1 MYRGQSFQDTGQ
13 TYENVHFNMYYP
25 VTQQPYNVQQAY
37 NVNYGGN
44 IYYNVY
50 PSHVTCDNSTVNNA
64 TSIDRVRTRREDEK
78 AIEQFLQGAEPAVP
92 TKSKRKGPCQIAA
105 AKSALISV
113 ARLNKRLEAVC
124 AELESDVHL
133 PEEQWQEKVNAC
145 NAAKHEICEIL
156 RTVKD
161 VNFLSKV
168 KKDLER
174 CKNKRTRERRRRK
187 EWKREKLMR
196 EERRA
201 RLHAE
206 ADAWIRKEQAVIERE
221 KQEEKLRKDAD
232 MVLSDVRSK
241 RSDARK
247 YLGILQELQN
257 LRNIK
262 ANIARA
268 RGEKLSSADDGA
280 FNDTIAK
287 LTEQWTTLDHEYA
300 VEEQELKLMLK
311 TDNEKR
317 IEKQTKNIF
326 EDWEHVL
333 FGTSVLA
340 AERSYKNV
348 DSFIMI
354 RTAWDKFIGS
364 ENDGTT
370 IPIGWI
376 VPEKPSSAA
385 WQKCLNKETS

>member
-1 MYRGQSFQDTGQ
+1 MYSGQSFQDTGQ

-25 VTQQPYNVQQAY
+25 VTRQQFTY

-44 IYYNVY
+44 VYYNVY
-50 PSHVTCDNSTVNNA
+50 PSHVTCDDSTVNNA
-64 TSIDRVRTRREDEK
+64 TSIDRIRRRQEDEK
-78 AIEQFLQGAEPAVP
+78 AIEQFLGEAKSAVP
-92 TKSKRKGPCQIAA
+92 TKSKQKDPFKIAA
-105 AKSALISV
+105 AKSALISA
-113 ARLNKRLEAVC
+113 ARLNKQLEAVC
-124 AELESDVHL
+124 AELESNVDL
-133 PEEQWQEKVNAC
+133 PEAQWREKVSAC

-156 RTVKD
+156 KTVKD
-161 VNFLSKV
+161 VNFLNKV
-168 KKDLER
+168 KNDLEKR
-174 CKNKRTRERRRRK
+174 RKKRTRERLRRK
-187 EWKREKLMR
+187 EWRREKSMK

-206 ADAWIRKEQAVIERE
+206 ADAWIRKEQAVVERE

-241 RSDARK
+241 RNDARK

-257 LRNIK
+257 LRKIK

-268 RGEKLSSADDGA
+268 RGEKLSSAA
-280 FNDTIAK
+280 EETFNDTIAK
-287 LTEQWTTLDHEYA
+287 LMEQWTTLDREYA
-300 VEEQELKLMLK
+300 TEEQELKLMLK

-326 EDWEHVL
+326 EDWENVL
-333 FGTSVLA
+333 FGTSILA
-340 AERSYKNV
+340 AEQSYKNV
-348 DSFIMI
+348 DGFIMI
-354 RTAWDKFIGS
+354 RAAWDKFISS
-364 ENDGTT
+364 ETDATT

>member
-1 MYRGQSFQDTGQ
+1 MYSGQSFQDTGQ
-13 TYENVHFNMYYP
+13 TCENVNFNMYYP
-25 VTQQPYNVQQAY
+25 ITRQQFAY

-44 IYYNVY
+44 VYYNVY
-50 PSHVTCDNSTVNNA
+50 PSHVICDDSTVNNA
-64 TSIDRVRTRREDEK
+64 TSIDRIRRRQEDEK
-78 AIEQFLQGAEPAVP
+78 VIEQFLGQAKSAVP
-92 TKSKRKGPCQIAA
+92 TKSKQKDTFKIAA
-105 AKSALISV
+105 AKSALISA
-113 ARLNKRLEAVC
+113 ARLNKQLEAVC
-124 AELESDVHL
+124 AELESNVDL
-133 PEEQWQEKVNAC
+133 PEAQWREKVSAC
-145 NAAKHEICEIL
+145 DAAKHEICEIL
-156 RTVKD
+156 KTVKD
-161 VNFLSKV
+161 VNFLNKV
-168 KKDLER
+168 KNDLEKR
-174 CKNKRTRERRRRK
+174 RKKRTRERLRRK
-187 EWKREKLMR
+187 EWRREKSMK

-206 ADAWIRKEQAVIERE
+206 ADAWIRKEQAVVERE

-241 RSDARK
+241 RNDARK

-257 LRNIK
+257 LRKIK

-268 RGEKLSSADDGA
+268 RGEKLSSAVEET

-287 LTEQWTTLDHEYA
+287 LMERWTTLDREYA
-300 VEEQELKLMLK
+300 IEERELKLMLK

-326 EDWEHVL
+326 EDWENVL
-333 FGTSVLA
+333 FGTSILA
-340 AERSYKNV
+340 AEQSYKNV
-348 DSFIMI
+348 DGFIMI
-354 RTAWDKFIGS
+354 RAAWDKFISS
-364 ENDGTT
+364 ETDATT

>member
-1 MYRGQSFQDTGQ
+1 MYSGQSFQDTGQ

-25 VTQQPYNVQQAY
+25 VTRQQFAY

-50 PSHVTCDNSTVNNA
+50 PSHVTCDDSTVNNA
-64 TSIDRVRTRREDEK
+64 TSIDRIRRRQEDEK
-78 AIEQFLQGAEPAVP
+78 AIEQFLGEAKSAVP
-92 TKSKRKGPCQIAA
+92 TKSKQKDPFKIAA
-105 AKSALISV
+105 AKSALISA
-113 ARLNKRLEAVC
+113 ARLNKQLEAVC
-124 AELESDVHL
+124 AELKSNVDL
-133 PEEQWQEKVNAC
+133 PEAQWQEKVSAC

-156 RTVKD
+156 KTVKD
-161 VNFLSKV
+161 VNFLNKV
-168 KKDLER
+168 KNDLEKR
-174 CKNKRTRERRRRK
+174 RKKRTRERLRRK
-187 EWKREKLMR
+187 EWRREKSMK

-206 ADAWIRKEQAVIERE
+206 ADAWIRKEQAVVERE

-241 RSDARK
+241 RNDARK

-257 LRNIK
+257 LRKIK

-268 RGEKLSSADDGA
+268 RGEKLSSAA
-280 FNDTIAK
+280 EETFNDTIAK
-287 LTEQWTTLDHEYA
+287 LMEQWTTLDHEYA
-300 VEEQELKLMLK
+300 IEEQELKLMLK

-326 EDWEHVL
+326 EDWENVL
-333 FGTSVLA
+333 FGTSILA
-340 AERSYKNV
+340 AEQSYKNV
-348 DSFIMI
+348 DGFIMI
-354 RTAWDKFIGS
+354 RAAWDKFISS
-364 ENDGTT
+364 ETDATT